1 MNKNFSST
9 SLGRIVDVDRKY
21 VVIYSYLQYLY
32 AGKLKVD
39 AWLALGNLSF
49 NFFSRLF
56 CCQTLIFNLL
66 CVLFIITIEELL
78 ELAEEYQDLAV
89 KKFCENQIKLG
100 ICIDNVANLFP
111 LALNFNALVSNS

>member
-56 CCQTLIFNLL
+56 CCQTLNLL
-66 CVLFIITIEELL
+66 CVLFITTIEELL

-89 KKFCENQIKLG
+89 KKFCENQIKLC
-100 ICIDNVANLFP
+100 ICTDNVASLFP
-111 LALNFNALVSNS
+111 LALNFNALVGNS